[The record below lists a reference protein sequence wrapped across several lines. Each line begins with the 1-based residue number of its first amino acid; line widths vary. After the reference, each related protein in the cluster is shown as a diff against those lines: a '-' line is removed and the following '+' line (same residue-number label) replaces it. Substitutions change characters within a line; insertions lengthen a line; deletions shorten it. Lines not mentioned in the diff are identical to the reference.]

1 MNRVSYHLKAL
12 LTCIALLGTLSA
24 QAQPPNGEAVSIVIT
39 AAGLHNSTP
48 PILTPADVVVLQQQ
62 ERLPVVQ
69 VSPFQKDRAGLDLAI
84 LFDDSL
90 ESNFAPQL
98 AEIAAF
104 IRSLPPATRVAV
116 AYIRNPTFTMGQEF
130 TTDRELAV
138 KALQVPLGSPRQF
151 DSPYLALTDLVTAM
165 PENAGRRAVLMI
177 SDGVDRFRGPLE
189 PLSPDL
195 EPAYQKAQ
203 RRGVLV
209 YAIYATG
216 VGRNSLRVSNA
227 QGALTQLARE
237 TGGEAFI
244 DDVSTAA
251 SLRPHLQELQQLL
264 GQQYLISFLP
274 KPNAV
279 GRYEHIR
286 FRTNL
291 RDVELIA
298 PDHIYVPGT

>member
-1 MNRVSYHLKAL
+1 MNRVSYHLKVL

-151 DSPYLALTDLVTAM
+151 DSPYLALTDLVMAM
-165 PENAGRRAVLMI
+165 PEKASRRAVLMI

-279 GRYEHIR
+279 GRYEHIS